1 MSGALKRLALRAK
14 LSKGQPAT
22 ALFPP
27 LRPLWGRLQ
36 RSHGYH
42 IRPVLDEQQRSLVS
56 ELVQRRYAWRG
67 YNTEALV
74 YPAADANRLT
84 LAAWQYGELAATLTL
99 GRDSPQGLYADA
111 LYAAELERLRH
122 PQRVLCEVS
131 RLAVDP
137 DFGSPELLTGLFAAA
152 FDYGRRLFSA
162 SDVVIGV
169 NPRHVGYYRRRLG
182 FRRIGAQ
189 QHCACVDAPV
199 VLLHQSLDRCGCWES
214 VNTALSRHHAGNAA

>member
-1 MSGALKRLALRAK
+1 MSSALKRLALQARVR
-14 LSKGQPAT
+14 KGQAPT
-22 ALFPP
+22 TLFPP

-42 IRPVLDEQQRSLVS
+42 IRPVHDEQQRSLVS

-67 YNTEALV
+67 YNTEALGS
-74 YPAADANRLT
+74 PAADVNRLT

-99 GRDSPQGLYADA
+99 GRDSPHGLNADA
-111 LYAAELERLRH
+111 LYAAELARLRH

-137 DFGSPELLTGLFAAA
+137 DFGSPELLTSLFASA
-152 FDYGRRLFSA
+152 FDYGRRLFAA

-182 FRRIGAQ
+182 FRRIGVQ
-189 QHCACVDAPV
+189 QHCPCVDAPV
-199 VLLHQSLDRCGCWES
+199 VLLHQALDRCGCWEP
-214 VNTALSRHHAGNAA
+214 LDMGKLERHAGNAA

>member
-1 MSGALKRLALRAK
+1 MRGALKHLALAARTG
-14 LSKGQPAT
+14 KGSAPT

-42 IRPVLDEQQRSLVS
+42 IRPVYDEKQRGLVS
-56 ELVQRRYAWRG
+56 ALVQRRYAWRG
-67 YNTEALV
+67 YNTEALD
-74 YPAADANRLT
+74 YPIADANRLT

-99 GRDSPQGLYADA
+99 GRDSLQGLDADA
-111 LYAAELERLRH
+111 LYAAELARLRR

-137 DFGSPELLTGLFAAA
+137 DFGSSELLVSLFSAA
-152 FDYGRRLFSA
+152 FDYGRRLFAA

-169 NPRHVGYYRRRLG
+169 NPRHAGYYQRRLG

-199 VLLHQSLDRCGCWES
+199 VLLHQALDCCERWQPVEPGKPQ
-214 VNTALSRHHAGNAA
+214 RYAGNAA

>member
-1 MSGALKRLALRAK
+1 MSGALQRLALSARARQ
-14 LSKGQPAT
+14 SASA

-42 IRPVLDEQQRSLVS
+42 IRPVYDEQQRSLVS
-56 ELVQRRYAWRG
+56 ALVQRRYAWRG
-67 YNTEALV
+67 YATTALD

-111 LYAAELERLRH
+111 LYAAELERLRD

-137 DFGSPELLTGLFAAA
+137 DFSSPELLASLFASA
-152 FDYGRRLFSA
+152 FDYGRRLFAA

-169 NPRHVGYYRRRLG
+169 NPRHVGYYQRRLG

-199 VLLHQSLDRCGCWES
+199 VLMHQALDRGAGCE
-214 VNTALSRHHAGNAA
+214 ALNAANSRRHAKNAA

>member
-1 MSGALKRLALRAK
+1 MSGALQRLALSARARK
-14 LSKGQPAT
+14 SAS
-22 ALFPP
+22 AVLFPP

-42 IRPVLDEQQRSLVS
+42 IRPVYDEQQRSLVS
-56 ELVQRRYAWRG
+56 ALVQRRYAWRG
-67 YNTEALV
+67 YATTALD

-111 LYAAELERLRH
+111 LYAAELERLRD

-137 DFGSPELLTGLFAAA
+137 DFSSPELLASLFASA
-152 FDYGRRLFSA
+152 FDYGRRLFAA

-169 NPRHVGYYRRRLG
+169 NPRHVGYYQRRLG

-199 VLLHQSLDRCGCWES
+199 VLMHQALDRGAGWE
-214 VNTALSRHHAGNAA
+214 ALNAANSRRHAKNAA

>member
-1 MSGALKRLALRAK
+1 MSGALQRLALSARARK
-14 LSKGQPAT
+14 SAS
-22 ALFPP
+22 AVLFPP

-42 IRPVLDEQQRSLVS
+42 IRPVYDEQQRSLVS
-56 ELVQRRYAWRG
+56 ALVQRRYAWRG
-67 YNTEALV
+67 YATTALD

-111 LYAAELERLRH
+111 LYAAELERLRD

-137 DFGSPELLTGLFAAA
+137 DFSSPELLASLFASA
-152 FDYGRRLFSA
+152 FDYGRRLFAA

-169 NPRHVGYYRRRLG
+169 NPRHVGYYQRRLG

-199 VLLHQSLDRCGCWES
+199 VLMHQALDRGAGWE
-214 VNTALSRHHAGNAA
+214 VLNAANSRRHAKNAA

>member
-1 MSGALKRLALRAK
+1 MSGARQRLALSARARK
-14 LSKGQPAT
+14 SAS
-22 ALFPP
+22 AVLFPP

-42 IRPVLDEQQRSLVS
+42 IRPVYDEQQRSLVS
-56 ELVQRRYAWRG
+56 ALVQRRYAWRG
-67 YNTEALV
+67 YATTALD

-111 LYAAELERLRH
+111 LYAAELERLRD

-137 DFGSPELLTGLFAAA
+137 DFSSPELLASLFASA
-152 FDYGRRLFSA
+152 FDYGRRLFVA

-169 NPRHVGYYRRRLG
+169 NPRHVGYYQRRLG

-199 VLLHQSLDRCGCWES
+199 VLMHQALDRGAGWE
-214 VNTALSRHHAGNAA
+214 ALNAANSRRHAKNAA

>member
-1 MSGALKRLALRAK
+1 MSGARQRLAL
-14 LSKGQPAT
+14 PART
-22 ALFPP
+22 RRGSSAISLFPP

-42 IRPVLDEQQRSLVS
+42 IRPVFDEQQRDLVS
-56 ELVQRRYAWRG
+56 ALVQRRYAWRG
-67 YNTEALV
+67 YHTEALGSSV
-74 YPAADANRLT
+74 ADANRLT

-111 LYAAELERLRH
+111 LYAAELERLRD

-137 DFGSPELLTGLFAAA
+137 DFGGPELLTSLFASA
-152 FDYGRRLFSA
+152 FDYGRRLFAA

-169 NPRHVGYYRRRLG
+169 NPRHVGYYQRRLG

-189 QHCACVDAPV
+189 LHCQCVDAPV
-199 VLLHQSLDRCGCWES
+199 VLLHQALDRCECWAS
-214 VNTALSRHHAGNAA
+214 VVGKPERAAGNAA

>member
-1 MSGALKRLALRAK
+1 MRGTLKRLALVARTG
-14 LSKGQPAT
+14 KGSAPT

-42 IRPVLDEQQRSLVS
+42 IRPVYDEQQRSLVS
-56 ELVQRRYAWRG
+56 ALVQRRYAWRG
-67 YNTEALV
+67 YNTEALD
-74 YPAADANRLT
+74 YPIADANRLT

-99 GRDSPQGLYADA
+99 GRDSLQGLDADA
-111 LYAAELERLRH
+111 LYAAELARLRR
-122 PQRVLCEVS
+122 PARVLCEVS

-137 DFGSPELLTGLFAAA
+137 DFGSSELLVSLFAAA
-152 FDYGRRLFSA
+152 FDYGRRLYAA

-169 NPRHVGYYRRRLG
+169 NPRHAGYYQRRLG

-199 VLLHQSLDRCGCWES
+199 VLLHQALDRGAGWELIS
-214 VNTALSRHHAGNAA
+214 TAISGGHAGNAA

>member
-1 MSGALKRLALRAK
+1 MSGTLQRLALSARARQ
-14 LSKGQPAT
+14 SASSV
-22 ALFPP
+22 LFPP

-42 IRPVLDEQQRSLVS
+42 IRPVYDEQQRSLVCA
-56 ELVQRRYAWRG
+56 LVQRRYAWRG
-67 YNTEALV
+67 YATAALD
-74 YPAADANRLT
+74 YSAADANRLT

-111 LYAAELERLRH
+111 LYAAELDRLRD

-137 DFGSPELLTGLFAAA
+137 DFSSPELLASLFASA

-169 NPRHVGYYRRRLG
+169 NPRHVGYYQRRLG

-189 QHCACVDAPV
+189 QHCPCVDAPV
-199 VLLHQSLDRCGCWES
+199 VLLHQALDRCGCWEP
-214 VNTALSRHHAGNAA
+214 VDMGKLERRAGNAA

>member
-1 MSGALKRLALRAK
+1 MSGTLKRLALSARARQ
-14 LSKGQPAT
+14 SASSV
-22 ALFPP
+22 LFPP

-42 IRPVLDEQQRSLVS
+42 IRPVYDEQQRSLVS
-56 ELVQRRYAWRG
+56 ALLQRRYAWRG
-67 YNTEALV
+67 YATAALD

-111 LYAAELERLRH
+111 LYAVELERLRH

-169 NPRHVGYYRRRLG
+169 NPRHVGYYQRRLG

-199 VLLHQSLDRCGCWES
+199 VLLHQALDRSAGWES
-214 VNTALSRHHAGNAA
+214 LNAANPRRRAKNVA

>member
-1 MSGALKRLALRAK
+1 MNASLQRLAL
-14 LSKGQPAT
+14 PART
-22 ALFPP
+22 RRGSPAIALFPP

-42 IRPVLDEQQRSLVS
+42 IRPVYDEQQRDLVS
-56 ELVQRRYAWRG
+56 ALVQRRYAWRG
-67 YNTEALV
+67 YNTEALG
-74 YPAADANRLT
+74 YPVADVNRLT

-111 LYAAELERLRH
+111 LYAAELERLRD

-137 DFGSPELLTGLFAAA
+137 DFGSPELLTSLFTSA
-152 FDYGRRLFSA
+152 FDYGRRLFAA

-169 NPRHVGYYRRRLG
+169 NPRHVGYYQRRLG

-189 QHCACVDAPV
+189 QHCPCVDAPV
-199 VLLHQSLDRCGCWES
+199 VLLHQALDRCGCWAPAVKAERR
-214 VNTALSRHHAGNAA
+214 VGNAA